1 MIRRPPRSTLFPYTT
16 LFRSPDRGAR
26 PGRAAA
32 RAPDRRI
39 LQHGAHPAIGRDLR
53 GADSGL
59 VRDMKRPLVFLLALG
74 VGIGGATVRAQSNV
88 TRIIVPFGAG
98 GVQDILARAIGA
110 ELGTALGRNVIVE
123 NRTGAGGTIG
133 TVSVAKAAPDG
144 HTLILSA
151 ASHTINGSLYA
162 KLPYDPI
169 RDFTGVAHIG
179 TVEYVLM
186 VSAGLPAKTVKEFID
201 YAKAI
206 RERLNYATAGSG
218 TATHLSMA
226 YFAGLAGIDMVH
238 VPYKATNEAV
248 NEVVAGRSH
257 AVIAANIGALGF
269 VKDAR
274 VRMLGVTSAKRSK
287 FLPELP
293 TIAESGVPGYEFD
306 SWLGLLGPAGIP
318 VSTVERINAAVA
330 GLLKDPVILDRLAKQ
345 GIEAKALSPE
355 AFNAL
360 LRADFVKMAKVVKAS
375 GARVD

>member
-1 MIRRPPRSTLFPYTT
+1 MIRCLIP
-16 LFRSPDRGAR
+16 
-26 PGRAAA
+26 
-32 RAPDRRI
+32 
-39 LQHGAHPAIGRDLR
+39 
-53 GADSGL
+53 
-59 VRDMKRPLVFLLALG
+59 LALALTAG
-74 VGIGGATVRAQSNV
+74 VAAAQSNV
-88 TRIIVPFGAG
+88 TRIVVPFGAG
-98 GVQDILARAIGA
+98 GVQDILARAISA
-110 ELGTALGRNVIVE
+110 ELGAALGQKVIVE

-133 TVSVAKAAPDG
+133 TASVAKAAPDG

-169 RDFTGVAHIG
+169 ADFAGVAHIG

-186 VSAGLPAKTVKEFID
+186 VSAGLAARTVAEFVD
-201 YAKAI
+201 YARANPGK
-206 RERLNYATAGSG
+206 LNYATAGNGS
-218 TATHLSMA
+218 ATHLSMA
-226 YFAGLAGIDMVH
+226 YFAGLTGIDMVH

-248 NEVVAGRSH
+248 NEVLAGRSH

-306 SWLGLLGPAGIP
+306 SWLGLLGPAGTP
-318 VSTVERINAAVA
+318 VSMVERINAAVA
-330 GLLKDPVILDRLAKQ
+330 ALLKDPVILDRLAKQ
-345 GIEAKALSPE
+345 GIEPKALSPE

-360 LRADFVKMAKVVKAS
+360 LRADFAKMARVVKAS
-375 GARVD
+375 GARVE

>member
-1 MIRRPPRSTLFPYTT
+1 MIRRLIPFVLALAAP
-16 LFRSPDRGAR
+16 
-26 PGRAAA
+26 AAA
-32 RAPDRRI
+32 
-39 LQHGAHPAIGRDLR
+39 
-53 GADSGL
+53 
-59 VRDMKRPLVFLLALG
+59 
-74 VGIGGATVRAQSNV
+74 AQSTV
-88 TRIIVPFGAG
+88 TRIVVPFGAG
-98 GVQDILARAIGA
+98 GVQDILARSISA
-110 ELGTALGRNVIVE
+110 ELGAALGQKVIVE

-133 TVSVAKAAPDG
+133 TAWVAKAAPDG

-186 VSAGLPAKTVKEFID
+186 VSAALPAKTVGEFVD
-201 YAKAI
+201 YAKANPGK
-206 RERLNYATAGSG
+206 LNYSTAGSG

-248 NEVVAGRSH
+248 NEVLAGRSH

-306 SWLGLLGPAGIP
+306 SWLGLLGPAGIQ
-318 VSTVERINAAVA
+318 VATLERINAAVRT
-330 GLLKDPVILDRLAKQ
+330 LLGDPAILDRLAKQ
-345 GIEAKALSPE
+345 GIEPRALSPE

-360 LRADFVKMAKVVKAS
+360 LLANFAKMARVVKAS
-375 GARVD
+375 GARIE

>member
-1 MIRRPPRSTLFPYTT
+1 MTWRWLAVA
-16 LFRSPDRGAR
+16 L
-26 PGRAAA
+26 
-32 RAPDRRI
+32 
-39 LQHGAHPAIGRDLR
+39 
-53 GADSGL
+53 
-59 VRDMKRPLVFLLALG
+59 LLALSPAP
-74 VGIGGATVRAQSNV
+74 ATAQEFPARPITLV
-88 TRIIVPFGAG
+88 VPLGAG
-98 GVQDILARAIGA
+98 GVMDVISRVLAVRLT
-110 ELGTALGRNVIVE
+110 ERLGKPIVIE
-123 NRTGAGGTIG
+123 NRTGGGTVTG
-133 TVSVAKAAPDG
+133 AVQVAKAAPDG

-186 VSAGLPAKTVKEFID
+186 VSAALPVRTVGEFVD
-201 YAKAI
+201 YARANPGK
-206 RERLNYATAGSG
+206 LNYSTAGSG
-218 TATHLSMA
+218 SATHLSMA

-238 VPYKATNEAV
+238 VPYKATNEAI
-248 NEVVAGRSH
+248 NEVLAGRSH

-274 VRMLGVTSAKRSK
+274 VRMLGVTAAKRSK

-318 VSTVERINAAVA
+318 VSTLERINAAV
-330 GLLKDPVILDRLAKQ
+330 GTLLKDPVILDRLAKQ
-345 GIEAKALSPE
+345 GIEPRALSPG

-360 LRADFVKMAKVVKAS
+360 LRADFANMARVVKAS
-375 GARVD
+375 GARVE